1 MLDDA
6 ATDSPSA
13 APPPTGVGRGFI
25 YDMWYF
31 AAVSSELKAG
41 ALQRYEIL
49 GEPTSLRAGPA
60 RLRGSLVA
68 SPEIAEQAFR
78 EVEGQLTLETGHS
91 FRVTMLGHSTGSNIT
106 YFEMRV

>member
-1 MLDDA
+1 MARLKKQLPA
-6 ATDSPSA
+6 FPG
-13 APPPTGVGRGFI
+13 TGELRVRGFQGP
-25 YDMWYF
+25 
-31 AAVSSELKAG
+31 VE
-41 ALQRYEIL
+41 YEIL